1 MTALLPRT
9 APFAPEEIEA
19 LNSVVARSTPLQ
31 RSWLAGFLAGL
42 EAAGGQ
48 AVQPAVAPRAR
59 VPLTLLYASE
69 FGQCRRPRAE
79 GTQAC
84 AAAGL

>member
-48 AVQPAVAPRAR
+48 AAQPAVAPRAR

-69 FGQCRRPRAE
+69 FRQC
-79 GTQAC
+79 
-84 AAAGL
+84 